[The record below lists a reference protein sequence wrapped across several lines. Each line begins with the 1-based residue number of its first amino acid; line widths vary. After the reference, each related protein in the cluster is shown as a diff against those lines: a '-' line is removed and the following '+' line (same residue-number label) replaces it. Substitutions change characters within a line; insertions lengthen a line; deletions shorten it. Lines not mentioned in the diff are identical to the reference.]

1 MSPTDQDENGGPI
14 DAVPLEIPLSIL
26 RKMID
31 HCLRG
36 RPDGGRAACS
46 AARPPGPGRSTPL
59 RNRLNS
65 ESRYDADPT
74 DLILA
79 VREIREAVAEIVA
92 IYHSHP
98 RWAAIPSRTDLAEN
112 HYGDVPRIIV
122 SLLDDRPDV
131 RIWRL
136 EPDRYEELPW
146 RVVDDPEPI
155 EPQGP
160 NSIDC

>member
-1 MSPTDQDENGGPI
+1 MIPADRDANAGPI
-14 DAVPLEIPLSIL
+14 DAGPLEIPSSIL
-26 RKMID
+26 QRMIE
-31 HCLRG
+31 HCQREAPLEACG
-36 RPDGGRAACS
+36 LLGGTAPRA
-46 AARPPGPGRSTPL
+46 RTFYPL
-59 RNRLNS
+59 RNRANS
-65 ESRYDADPT
+65 ATLYDADPT

-79 VREIREAVAEIVA
+79 VREIREAAADIVA

-112 HYGDVPRIIV
+112 HYDDVPRIIV
-122 SLLDDRPDV
+122 SLLDDQPDV

-136 EPDRYEELPW
+136 EPDRYEELLW